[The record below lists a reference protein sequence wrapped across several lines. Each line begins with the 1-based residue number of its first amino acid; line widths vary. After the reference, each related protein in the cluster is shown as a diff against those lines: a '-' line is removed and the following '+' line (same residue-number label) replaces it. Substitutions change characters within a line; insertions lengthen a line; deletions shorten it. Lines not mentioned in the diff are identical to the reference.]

1 VVQAPVLGVA
11 GQLLDKVWKAAPP
24 RKPDIEDEWDK
35 AYAPASEEYGNT
47 LKDSIKLL

>member
-1 VVQAPVLGVA
+1 LSAIRHR
-11 GQLLDKVWKAAPP
+11 AAAKLT

-47 LKDSIKLL
+47 LRDSIKLL